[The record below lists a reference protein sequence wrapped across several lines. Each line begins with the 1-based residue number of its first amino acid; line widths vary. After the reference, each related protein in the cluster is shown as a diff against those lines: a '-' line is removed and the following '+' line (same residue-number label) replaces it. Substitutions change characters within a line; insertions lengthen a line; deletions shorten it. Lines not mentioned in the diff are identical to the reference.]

1 MRLEKGL
8 PRPIPIILSISKE
21 KAVEIKESQRIVLFN
36 SVNVEIIAS
45 MLVEE
50 KYSYDKRIEALE
62 IFGMDD
68 ERHPG
73 VDKIYEQ
80 GDVYLGIPVSVFSEN
95 EYAERFPEFARPVCS
110 VRMNMLRDSLSLPD
124 Q

>member
-8 PRPIPIILSISKE
+8 FRPIPIILAISKE
-21 KAVEIKESQRIVLFN
+21 KAIEIRESQRIVLVN
-36 SVNVEIIAS
+36 SVNDEIMAS

-73 VDKIYEQ
+73 IDKISEQ
-80 GDVYLGIPVSVFSEN
+80 GDVYLGEPASVFSEN
-95 EYAERFPEFARPVCS
+95 EYAERFPEFARLVTI
-110 VRMNMLRDSLSLPD
+110 L
-124 Q
+124 